1 MAFVIISI
9 GSLSSGGVRV
19 RRLGLLFLISVTV
32 PLSLPAQQRPLTLA
46 EAIAMAARV
55 NPTVV
60 QAHGGVRTA
69 GAGVLAAK
77 GAFLPNLNATAS
89 GTRSISDGSSFVDP
103 LTGETISGSS
113 TSQSVSFGANTSI
126 TLFDGFRQ
134 FADLGSANATRDG
147 AEAGLSVE
155 EAASTLQ
162 TSRQFYDV
170 LAQGALIGV
179 REASIQREEQKLL
192 IAIAKLSTR
201 STTISDSLDAVVS
214 LANARLQL
222 LTQQDLL
229 ATAEANLGR
238 LVGRDGRVQAA
249 DDSSLYRFDLPI
261 DSAALLSEAARS
273 APVVARAEAQARTTR
288 AQLSSSRSTYWPTL
302 SLTAQ
307 TSFSGTQRTNYDLFN
322 ARSLS
327 LGLSWPLFNR
337 FSREQ
342 QVVQR
347 KVDLETN
354 LARTEDTRR
363 DVLARMASQLSALRT
378 ARERINVTRI
388 GVEAAR
394 ANVQVQQERYRL
406 GSISIVELG
415 QVQDAL
421 DRAEENAVNARFDFL
436 RARAEIEAILGRPLL
451 P

>member
-1 MAFVIISI
+1 M
-9 GSLSSGGVRV
+9 
-19 RRLGLLFLISVTV
+19 RRLGLLFLIGVTV

-55 NPTVV
+55 NPAVV

-77 GAFLPNLNATAS
+77 GAFLPDLSATAS
-89 GTRSISDGSSFVDP
+89 GSRTISDGSSFVDP
-103 LTGETISGSS
+103 ATGETISGGS
-113 TSQSVSFGANTSI
+113 TSQSVSFGASSRI
-126 TLFDGFRQ
+126 DLFTGFRRT
-134 FADLGSANATRDG
+134 ADLGAANATRDVN
-147 AEAGLSVE
+147 EAALSVE
-155 EAASTLQ
+155 EATSALA
-162 TSRQFYDV
+162 TSRQFYEV

-192 IAIAKLSTR
+192 IAIAKLSTG

-214 LANARLQL
+214 LANARLQFL
-222 LTQQDLL
+222 NQQDQL
-229 ATAEANLGR
+229 AAAEANLGR

-249 DDSSLYRFDLPI
+249 DDSSLYRFDFPL
-261 DSAALLSEAARS
+261 DSVALLSEAATS
-273 APVVARAEAQARTTR
+273 APEVARAEAQARTTR
-288 AQLSSSRSTYWPTL
+288 AQLSASKSTYWPTL
-302 SLTAQ
+302 SLSAN
-307 TSFSGTQRTNYDLFN
+307 TSFSGSQQGNYDLFN
-322 ARSLS
+322 QRSLS

-342 QVVQR
+342 TVVQR

-394 ANVQVQQERYRL
+394 ANVLVQQERYRL
-406 GSISIVELG
+406 GSISILDLG
-415 QVQDAL
+415 QVQDRL
-421 DRAEENAVNARFDFL
+421 DQAEEDAVNARFDFL
-436 RARAEIEAILGRPLL
+436 RAKAEIEAILGRPLQ

>member
-1 MAFVIISI
+1 
-9 GSLSSGGVRV
+9 V
-19 RRLGLLFLISVTV
+19 RRLGLLFLIGVTV
-32 PLSLPAQQRPLTLA
+32 PLSLSAQQRPLTLA
-46 EAIAMAARV
+46 AAIAMAARV
-55 NPTVV
+55 IPTVV
-60 QAHGGVRTA
+60 QARGGVRTA

-77 GAFLPNLNATAS
+77 GAFLPNLTANAS
-89 GTRSISDGSSFVDP
+89 GSRSISEGASFTDP

-113 TSQSVSFGANTSI
+113 TSQSVSFGASSSLEIFT
-126 TLFDGFRQ
+126 GFRRT
-134 FADLGSANATRDG
+134 ADLGAANATRD
-147 AEAGLSVE
+147 ASEAGLSVD
-155 EAASTLQ
+155 EAESARQ

-222 LTQQDLL
+222 LTQQDQL

-249 DDSSLYRFDLPI
+249 DDSSLYRFDFPL
-261 DSAALLSEAARS
+261 DSAALLSEAATS
-273 APVVARAEAQARTTR
+273 APEVARAEAQARTTR
-288 AQLSSSRSTYWPTL
+288 AQLSASRSTYWPSL
-302 SLTAQ
+302 SLSAQ
-307 TSFSGTQRTNYDLFN
+307 TSFSGTQQRDYDLFN
-322 ARSLS
+322 QRSLS
-327 LGLSWPLFNR
+327 LQLSWPLFNR
-337 FSREQ
+337 FGREQ

-347 KVDLETN
+347 KVALETE

-363 DVLARMASQLSALRT
+363 NVLARMASQLSALRT

-394 ANVQVQQERYRL
+394 ANVLVQQERYRL

-421 DRAEENAVNARFDFL
+421 DRAEEAAVNARFDFL
-436 RARAEIEAILGRPLL
+436 RARAEIEAILGRPLQ

>member
-1 MAFVIISI
+1 M
-9 GSLSSGGVRV
+9 
-19 RRLGLLFLISVTV
+19 RRLGLLFLIGVTV

-55 NPTVV
+55 NPAVV
-60 QAHGGVRTA
+60 GAHGGVRTA

-77 GAFLPNLNATAS
+77 GAFLPNLTATAS

-103 LTGETISGSS
+103 STGETISGGS
-113 TSQSVSFGANTSI
+113 TSQSVTFGASSSI
-126 TLFDGFRQ
+126 DIFTGFRRT
-134 FADLGSANATRDG
+134 ADLGAANATRDVS
-147 AEAGLSVE
+147 EATLSVE
-155 EAASTLQ
+155 EAASALQ

-201 STTISDSLDAVVS
+201 STTISDSLEAVVS

-249 DDSSLYRFDLPI
+249 DDSSLYRFDFPV
-261 DSAALLSEAARS
+261 DSVALLSEAARS
-273 APVVARAEAQARTTR
+273 APAVARAEAQARTTR
-288 AQLSSSRSTYWPTL
+288 AQLSASKSTYWPTL
-302 SLTAQ
+302 SLSAN
-307 TSFSGTQRTNYDLFN
+307 TSFSGSQQRNYDLFN
-322 ARSLS
+322 QRSLS
-327 LGLSWPLFNR
+327 LGLTWPLFNR

-347 KVDLETN
+347 KVTLETD

-363 DVLARMASQLSALRT
+363 QVLAQMASQLSALRT

-394 ANVQVQQERYRL
+394 ANVLVQQERYRI
-406 GSISIVELG
+406 GSISILDLS

-421 DRAEENAVNARFDFL
+421 DRAEEAAVNARFDFL
-436 RARAEIEAILGRPLL
+436 RAKAEIEAILGRPLQQ
-451 P
+451 